1 MIDTRLITFLTIAD
15 TGSFTKAAELLNL
28 TQPAVSQQVKYLEV
42 YYDVKLIRK
51 IGRNIKMTEEGILM
65 CEYIRK
71 MQAMERSMKNHI
83 HNQSSVVKR
92 YKIGATKTIGGYV
105 APDLLGGYKRLF
117 PNTEVILEVAN
128 TKDTIRKLLNGE
140 SDLALVEGPFDK
152 TKYEHVL
159 LQEDEL
165 VAAFSSQHPFA
176 QEEGVELKA
185 VLQEHLIIREQGSGT
200 REIMENHLLAK
211 GYRVEDWHV
220 FMEIGDI
227 TAIKSLIRWNLGYSF
242 ISKAAVQTEVAE
254 GSIHIVP
261 IKDFCIKRGFYFV
274 WGKEGPPIFINSFI
288 DFCQKHKNNL

>member
-51 IGRNIKMTEEGILM
+51 IGRNIKMTEEGILL

-83 HNQSSVVKR
+83 HNQSSLVKR
-92 YKIGATKTIGGYV
+92 YKLGATKTIGSYV
-105 APDLLGGYKRLF
+105 APDLLGGYKKLF
-117 PNTEVILEVAN
+117 SSTEVIMEVAN
-128 TKDTIRKLLNGE
+128 TKDTFRKLLNRE
-140 SDLALVEGPFDK
+140 IDLALVEGPFDK

-165 VAAFSSQHPFA
+165 VAAFSCHHPLCVK
-176 QEEGVELKA
+176 EEVSLQDVLK
-185 VLQEHLIIREQGSGT
+185 EHLIFREQGSGT
-200 REIMENHLLAK
+200 REIMENYLLSK
-211 GYRVEDWHV
+211 GYGAEDWHV

-261 IKDFCIKRGFYFV
+261 IKDFYIKRGFYFV
-274 WGKEGPPIFINSFI
+274 WGKEGPDIFIKSFT
-288 DFCQKHKNNL
+288 DFCRMHKKNL